1 MHKDQFIPLAEEAI
15 RLELQIGKLY
25 KLFYHE
31 FEEDNGLWW
40 QLTLEENNHA
50 ALIRSA
56 LESFVPSGHIPSQLV
71 SPALETL
78 IEINVQL
85 SNLLKQFQQAPP
97 TREEAFSLAI
107 RLEESAGEAHFQEA
121 MTQQADDTL
130 LKIFQQL
137 NDQDKHHLLR
147 LQNYVQSK
155 GITLG
160 QSPVASLEI
169 AF

>member
-31 FEEDNGLWW
+31 FKEDNDLWW

-50 ALIRSA
+50 ALLRSA
-56 LESFVPSGHIPSQLV
+56 LESFVPSGHIPAQIV
-71 SPALETL
+71 SPALEAL

-85 SNLLKQFQQAPP
+85 SNLLKQLHQSPP

-107 RLEESAGEAHFQEA
+107 QLEESAGEAHYQKA
-121 MTQQADDTL
+121 MTQQADDIL

-137 NDQDKHHLLR
+137 NEQDKHHLLR
-147 LQNYVQSK
+147 LQNYMQAK

-160 QSPVASLEI
+160 QSSASSLQTAI
-169 AF
+169 